1 MSFSFPIRSK
11 QEEAKIAL
19 NNARIIQLAKL
30 RQLQL
35 YEAIHS
41 KINNVSSNDV
51 AQKLYED
58 KAREN
63 AILKH
68 NQEEAKKAADA
79 AEAQAQ
85 AQAQAAAAAAAEAQ
99 AHAHAQAAA
108 AAAAEAQAHAHAQ
121 AHAQAAAAAAA
132 AEAQAHAQAHA
143 QAAAAAAAAEKHR
156 IAIQKHI
163 QEEANKAS
171 AAAAAASSNKSF
183 GINKL
188 LKKITIKKNS

>member
-41 KINNVSSNDV
+41 KINNVSSTDV
-51 AQKLYED
+51 AEKLSED

-79 AEAQAQ
+79 AAEAQAQ
-85 AQAQAAAAAAAEAQ
+85 AQAQARAQAQAAAAAAAQAQ
-99 AHAHAQAAA
+99 AQAQ
-108 AAAAEAQAHAHAQ
+108 
-121 AHAQAAAAAAA
+121 
-132 AEAQAHAQAHA
+132 A

-188 LKKITIKKNS
+188 LKKINIKNS

>member
-99 AHAHAQAAA
+99 AHAHAQA
-108 AAAAEAQAHAHAQ
+108 
-121 AHAQAAAAAAA
+121 HAQAAAAAAA